1 MYSYPKNPPIPLT
14 AAQHKAVPRML
25 LLPEAAVLLR
35 KRAPARRGRAGA
47 AGAGPRPPRC
57 DLYNHTKYT
66 RRSRPRIGPG
76 GAPTRSPMN
85 AWG

>member
-47 AGAGPRPPRC
+47 ARRARGPPRSGVI
-57 DLYNHTKYT
+57 YT
-66 RRSRPRIGPG
+66 DVGPLPIGYLVLRSNVKSGRGR
-76 GAPTRSPMN
+76 
-85 AWG
+85 